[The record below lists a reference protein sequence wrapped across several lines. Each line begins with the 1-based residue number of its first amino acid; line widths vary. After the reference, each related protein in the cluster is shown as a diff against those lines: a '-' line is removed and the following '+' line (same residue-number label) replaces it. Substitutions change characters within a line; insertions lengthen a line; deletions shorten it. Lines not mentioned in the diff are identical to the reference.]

1 MRQVDCYPHP
11 YPYPHP
17 TPTPTPAPAPTPNR
31 RVVRQVEGNSQLRE
45 QRDGAAE
52 RLRACGEAEGV
63 SAGRRHRLPCVSS
76 GGCVCKAREP
86 RSMAEHL
93 AELVDSAEHLRRGGR
108 PR

>member
-1 MRQVDCYPHP
+1 M
-11 YPYPHP
+11 
-17 TPTPTPAPAPTPNR
+17 
-31 RVVRQVEGNSQLRE
+31 RQVEGNSQLRE

-76 GGCVCKAREP
+76 GGGVCKAREP